1 MLSNGAMIIPG
12 WILII
17 IGGIM
22 MTSTAVYG
30 YRAIEKLSLL
40 VVPILLIL
48 LVVSLIKAFGD
59 LTLAEVALRPP
70 ASPMAFGILVS
81 IVAGAYAVGATIQ
94 PDITRYSKGIGHAA
108 GGMVFGMM
116 IGFPLI
122 VILAIALGAAVGHG
136 DFITLMLQFGGVW
149 GLFAMFAIVLATWT
163 SNDNNLYSAALAFN
177 AMFPKLKKWHVTLIG
192 GLAGTILAL
201 AGILGHFVNWMIA
214 LGVTIPPIAAVMAI
228 DFFLFRSKEY
238 HFDNIKS
245 LPSVRVIPI
254 ISWVVAVAFG
264 YMTYAEVFTFTGA
277 PALDGLIVALV
288 VHFILMLA
296 TGHRI
301 SVLATGH
308 RISVHEGES

>member
-1 MLSNGAMIIPG
+1 M
-12 WILII
+12 
-17 IGGIM
+17 
-22 MTSTAVYG
+22 
-30 YRAIEKLSLL
+30 
-40 VVPILLIL
+40 
-48 LVVSLIKAFGD
+48 
-59 LTLAEVALRPP
+59 
-70 ASPMAFGILVS
+70 
-81 IVAGAYAVGATIQ
+81 
-94 PDITRYSKGIGHAA
+94 
-108 GGMVFGMM
+108 
-116 IGFPLI
+116 
-122 VILAIALGAAVGHG
+122 
-136 DFITLMLQFGGVW
+136 
-149 GLFAMFAIVLATWT
+149 
-163 SNDNNLYSAALAFN
+163 
-177 AMFPKLKKWHVTLIG
+177 IG

-238 HFDNIKS
+238 HFDNVKS

-264 YMTYAEVFTFTGA
+264 YVTYAEVFTFTGA